1 MKKDHSEAVP
11 VINALCGG
19 LVVSCQPVE
28 DSPMDRDDIVLAY
41 AKTAILSGANGLRIE
56 GVNRLA
62 FVRPHVEVPIIG
74 IVKRD
79 FEQYPVRITAIEDDV
94 LGLINA
100 GADIIAIDATMR
112 KRPVPFT
119 ELVTLVQSQ
128 GKCVMADCSTFEEGV
143 MVSELGCD
151 LIGSTLSGYTTDSVP
166 NDPDISL
173 VERWVEQGFRVMAE
187 GRYNSPK
194 AVESALKAGAWS
206 CTVGTAITRPELVT
220 EWFVEHARSG
230 YEQRKNNQ
238 QANSLKG

>member
-11 VINALCGG
+11 VINALRGG

-62 FVRPHVEVPIIG
+62 FVRPNVEVPIIG

-79 FEQYPVRITAIEDDV
+79 FEQYPVRITAIEEDV

-100 GADIIAIDATMR
+100 GADIIAIDATIR
-112 KRPVPFT
+112 KRPVPFA
-119 ELVTLVQSQ
+119 ELVTIVQSQ

-143 MVSELGCD
+143 MAAELGCD

-173 VERWVEQGFRVMAE
+173 VEKWVEQGFRVMAE

-194 AVESALKAGAWS
+194 AVENALKAGAWS

-220 EWFVEHARSG
+220 EWFVDHARSG
-230 YEQRKNNQ
+230 YEQRTNNQ
-238 QANSLKG
+238 QANSIKG